1 MQPSTERP
9 HLDEH
14 DFKTLREL
22 YAQAQNWA
30 RHYETLTVSTNV
42 FLMSASGIFIGLAL
56 RDGTSSGRSV
66 ALFGTPVLMS
76 LIGLLLTR
84 TLFRLYALCV
94 ERLMVYEDA
103 LNCYAPAKLPT
114 RTWEGAL
121 LPAQLLSFPVRMPA
135 STKLFMFLHTVLV
148 VIYAGLAFLGRSG
161 GI

>member
-1 MQPSTERP
+1 MQPNTERP
-9 HLDEH
+9 NLDEH

-42 FLMSASGIFIGLAL
+42 FLISASGIFIGLAL
-56 RDGTSSGRSV
+56 RDGMPSKRTV
-66 ALFGTPVLMS
+66 ALLCTPVLMS

-84 TLFRLYALCV
+84 TLFKLYALCV

-103 LNCYAPAKLPT
+103 LNCYAPAKLSR

-121 LPAQLLSFPVRMPA
+121 LPAHLLSLPVRMPA
-135 STKLFMFLHTVLV
+135 SAKLFMSLHTVLV
-148 VIYAGLAFLGRSG
+148 VIYAGLAFINRAGSA
-161 GI
+161 